1 MSERDMSFYVVDI
14 FIAIDKIKRY
24 TSKFTNSDDFFRS
37 EMEWDAALRMLQL
50 MGDAINILL
59 DYNLLE
65 KSYRRVVDF
74 RNQIVHGY
82 FSIDEKI
89 VWEVVTKKIKDI
101 EKDLLKL
108 VLKNKMNLF
117 PAIEAAIKENSLNQS
132 ILKNLERLKK
142 TLNHG

>member
-50 MGDAINILL
+50 MGDAI
-59 DYNLLE
+59 
-65 KSYRRVVDF
+65 
-74 RNQIVHGY
+74 
-82 FSIDEKI
+82 
-89 VWEVVTKKIKDI
+89 
-101 EKDLLKL
+101 
-108 VLKNKMNLF
+108 
-117 PAIEAAIKENSLNQS
+117 KENSLNQS